1 MLPKPGSTLAD
12 QPHATG
18 ETSPRQRIVL
28 AKVGLDGHD
37 RGIRVVARGL
47 RDSGFHVIYGGMW
60 QSPEAVAQAVCDED
74 ADWLGLS
81 QLNGAHLSIVPRV
94 VEALR
99 KWGRDDVGIILGG
112 IIPESDIPELR
123 HDGVKLV
130 YGPGTA
136 IASIVNDLNRL
147 HVARTIEQ
155 RNNGSPAEMQQRVL
169 LSQQLSAIAAGA
181 NPVQVSTDGP
191 KSHCIAFTGSAGV
204 GKSSL
209 IGRLL
214 KMRRTEQRVAVLSC
228 DPESPLTGGALLG
241 DRVRMT
247 EVWPNSNIFMRSLAV
262 PSGSQGVIAHLG
274 DMCKCL
280 GAADFD
286 LTLLETVGIGQGD
299 VAVRSLADRVI
310 VVVQPHTGDEI
321 QWQKAGLLEIAD
333 LVVVQKSDQPGSEQ
347 FAAELR
353 ESLNLP
359 GSREVPV
366 ISVSALRNENM
377 EQLYDWVFRDPS
389 NDTRLVEANS

>member
-1 MLPKPGSTLAD
+1 MLAKPGSTLAD
-12 QPHATG
+12 QPHAAG
-18 ETSPRQRIVL
+18 ETSLRQRIVL

-47 RDSGFHVIYGGMW
+47 RDSGFHVIYVGLW

-81 QLNGAHLSIVPRV
+81 LLNGAHLSIVPRV

-99 KWGRDDVGIILGG
+99 KWGRDDVGMLLGG

-123 HDGVKLV
+123 QSGIKLV

-136 IASIVNDLNRL
+136 ISSIVDDLNRSF
-147 HVARTIEQ
+147 APRTIE
-155 RNNGSPAEMQQRVL
+155 RGNNGSPVEIYKRVL
-169 LSQQLSAIAAGA
+169 LSRQLSAIAAGA
-181 NPVQVSTDGP
+181 KPTECSTVGP

-214 KMRRTEQRVAVLSC
+214 KMRRAEQRVAVLSC

-262 PSGSQGVIAHLG
+262 PSGSQGVNAQLG
-274 DMCKCL
+274 EMCNCL
-280 GAADFD
+280 GAANFD

-299 VAVRSLADRVI
+299 VAVRNLADRVI

-366 ISVSALRNENM
+366 LSVSALRNENM
-377 EQLYDWVFRDPS
+377 EQLYDWVFQGHPD
-389 NDTRLVEANS
+389 DTGTLESK